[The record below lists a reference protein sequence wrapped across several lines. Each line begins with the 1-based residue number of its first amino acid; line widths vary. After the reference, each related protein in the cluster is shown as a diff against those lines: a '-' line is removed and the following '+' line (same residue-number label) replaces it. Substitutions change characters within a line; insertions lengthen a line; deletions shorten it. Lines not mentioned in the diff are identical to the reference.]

1 MNGLLEQMTEK
12 ALKLNVPLSVQL
24 DLTYRCNERCVHC
37 YLDHD
42 DHGEMTTAEIKHL
55 LKEMADAG
63 VFILT
68 LSGGEIFLRKDFFEL
83 LEYAR
88 RTLMFCVKLKTNAML
103 IREREAARIRDLGV
117 ESVQISIY
125 SHRPEVHDAIT
136 LVPGSL
142 KRSLDAVRFLKS
154 QGLRVVIANVLMT
167 QNMQDYPAVRALA
180 AELGVDCTLD
190 PTITPMMDGDRSVL
204 SLGVDQTAL
213 RQVFRDASLVGD
225 VEEFCAIST
234 NPDEDALENL
244 PCSAGHTS
252 CYVSPYGDVFPCV
265 QFPLPTGNVRKQR
278 FIDIWRHSDAMNDV
292 RSIRVKD
299 LTTCTSCSHVS
310 SCSRCPGLAFLEGN
324 MRGPSSQ
331 DCERSYARTGVPSA
345 NMLAKKRAGAGQ
357 DLGQTNL
364 GRANLVQIRVLPTS
378 VATSATSATA

>member
-213 RQVFRDASLVGD
+213 QQVFRDASLVGD

-357 DLGQTNL
+357 NLGQTNL
-364 GRANLVQIRVLPTS
+364 GRADLVQIRVLPAN
-378 VATSATSATA
+378 VETSATSATA

>member
-1 MNGLLEQMTEK
+1 MIGLLEQMTEK

-55 LKEMADAG
+55 LSEMADAG

-68 LSGGEIFLRKDFFEL
+68 LSGGEIFLRKDFFDL

-88 RTLMFCVKLKTNAML
+88 RKLMFCVKLKTNAML
-103 IREREAARIRDLGV
+103 IREREAARIRDLVV

-154 QGLRVVIANVLMT
+154 QGLRVIIANVLMT

-204 SLGVDQTAL
+204 SLGVDQNAL
-213 RQVFRDASLVGD
+213 RQVFRDPSLVGD
-225 VEEFCAIST
+225 VEEFCAIPT

-252 CYVSPYGDVFPCV
+252 CYVSPYGDVYPCV

-278 FIDIWRHSDAMNDV
+278 FLDIWRHSDAMNDV

-299 LTTCTSCSHVS
+299 LTTCTSCTHVS

-345 NMLAKKRAGAGQ
+345 NMLAKKRAGASMGK
-357 DLGQTNL
+357 
-364 GRANLVQIRVLPTS
+364 ANLVQIRVLPAS
-378 VATSATSATA
+378 AGSSATGAIA